1 MEFFKKGTLF
11 LAILLSFAGVF
22 FTIGAAEGSLSLS
35 AKSAIL
41 INAETGDVYFSKNA
55 EEKLPMASTT
65 KIMTALVAL
74 ESSNLT
80 DTVEIDRRAVGI
92 EGSSVY
98 LTEGELLTMEDL
110 LYSLLLASANDAA
123 VAIAIEVGG
132 NIEAFADM
140 MNEKALLLGLKNTHF
155 ENPHGLDSKE
165 HYTTAHD
172 LAIIAAKALENETF
186 AKIVST
192 TKYSFDGKNGTR
204 TVVNHNKLLR
214 LYEDCIGV
222 KTGFTKKSGR
232 CLVSAAEREG
242 LRLVAVTIGAPDD
255 WQDHTKMLDLGF
267 SSYKKVVFVHKNEY
281 SVSLPITGGYDQ
293 TVLCRNNSEIYAFIP
308 KDIDEARYKLEAT
321 LPHFLYASIDK
332 GQRVGSLR
340 LTLDGE
346 PIAES
351 DILAEY
357 SVDKV
362 IPKKSIFRRILEFL
376 RII

>member
-11 LAILLSFAGVF
+11 LAILLSFSGVF